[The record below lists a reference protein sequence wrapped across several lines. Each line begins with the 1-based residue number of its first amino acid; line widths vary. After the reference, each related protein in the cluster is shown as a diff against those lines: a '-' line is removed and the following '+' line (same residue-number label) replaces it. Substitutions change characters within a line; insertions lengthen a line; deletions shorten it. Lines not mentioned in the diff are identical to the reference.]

1 MAKSNFDFSI
11 PQRQSLIGVFV
22 LFANGLQKALR
33 AIWPMILFLIFKNKE
48 KDTFEIFLGFLGIF
62 CLIVISS
69 FLRYWFFKFYVDYQL
84 KEFVI
89 ESGIFN
95 KTKTTIPFH
104 KIQKV
109 NIDQSL
115 IQRIFNVHKLE
126 LDTAGS
132 DEKEASIKAIS
143 QEMALELK
151 KQLLEN
157 AERNP
162 AFEEELQV
170 SGEEQPK
177 SFIKIS
183 IPSLLKIGITSNYL
197 LSFAYLIGIFSTIF
211 ENLKQIGKENLIDDN
226 INQLESVPIFSLI
239 LGLLLFSFAAIIIT
253 NLILTIVKYFNFTFK
268 KDGSAFVL
276 TYGLLNIKNTIIN
289 PDKVQIIKLTQNFF
303 QQKMDVN
310 TIEIFQASSEVKR
323 ASVKDKTKI
332 PGCNEEEKEQILKL
346 LLDKLPKHQ
355 VTLYPNIRK
364 LIVNIVFFIVLPI
377 SIGIWINYKINRF
390 SGIDILVPIGFYIL
404 LVGLLLYYGYKNYR
418 LFISDDFIV
427 KQSGAWDIDHEI
439 VKPYKIQAIKTLQ
452 FFWQKATNIGS
463 IVFYTAGGRV
473 SFSTGNY
480 TEIKAQV
487 NKWLYQVEVSRENWM

>member
-1 MAKSNFDFSI
+1 MTKSNFDFSI

-22 LFANGLQKALR
+22 LFANGLQKSLR
-33 AIWPMILFLIFKNKE
+33 AIWPIILFLIFKNKE
-48 KDTFEIFLGFLGIF
+48 KDAFEIYLGFLGIF
-62 CLIVISS
+62 CFIVITA
-69 FLRYWFFKFYVDYQL
+69 FLRYWFFKFYVDYPL

-115 IQRIFNVHKLE
+115 IQRIFNVYKLE

-151 KQLLEN
+151 KQLLESV
-157 AERNP
+157 ERNP
-162 AFEEELQV
+162 SFDEELQV
-170 SGEEQPK
+170 KEEQPK
-177 SFIKIS
+177 AFIKIS
-183 IPSLLKIGITSNYL
+183 IPSLLKIGITSNYI
-197 LSFAYLIGIFSTIF
+197 LSFVYLIGIFSTIS
-211 ENLKQIGKENLIDDN
+211 ENLRQIGKENLIDEN
-226 INQLESVPIFSLI
+226 INQLERVPIFSLI

-268 KDGSAFVL
+268 KDGKSFVL
-276 TYGLLNIKNTIIN
+276 TYGLLNLKNTIIN

-303 QQKMDVN
+303 QKKLDIN
-310 TIEIFQASSEVKR
+310 TIEIFQASSDMKR

-364 LIVNIVFFIVLPI
+364 LIVNIVLFIVLPI
-377 SIGIWINYKINRF
+377 SIGIWLNYIMNRF

-404 LVGLLLYYGYKNYR
+404 LVGLLLYYSYKNYR
-418 LFISDDFIV
+418 LFISDEFIV

-439 VKPYKIQAIKTLQ
+439 VKPYKIQAIKTQQ

-480 TEIKAQV
+480 TEIKVQV
-487 NKWLYQVEVSRENWM
+487 NKWLYQVEISKENWM